1 MESSIKI
8 LFWIFTFLIVYTM
21 IGYPVLL
28 KILNKILPH
37 KKLNINYNYSPTV
50 TIIVPA
56 HNEDSVIEKK
66 ILNLLDLNFASERLD
81 IIIASD
87 NSTDRTNEI
96 VKLYERKYPDKIR
109 LYVVKERKG
118 KTNAQDEAVK
128 EATGEVIIFTDANSM
143 LDSNSVNQ
151 LVLSLS
157 DKSVG
162 YVAGKLVYTNNQENI
177 TSESEASYWNID
189 LYMRKIES
197 DLSSIT
203 AGNGSI
209 YAVRKNDYMEIDPI
223 YSHDSIFPPKY
234 VISGKRAIYN
244 EKAIAFEKA
253 GENDGDEFQRKV
265 RMSRKIIMI
274 NYIDFEKYNIFKH
287 GLFTLFYFSHRT
299 LRNNLYLMHIIVFL
313 LNILLVITT
322 KNLEFFVLLLSQ
334 LTVYILAY
342 IGRKSGNKYI
352 KFVSYYIMT
361 IFAQL
366 VGAIKEASGK
376 SKPFWEKAEST
387 R

>member
-1 MESSIKI
+1 MDSSMKV
-8 LFWIFTFLIVYTM
+8 LFWIFAFFIAYTM
-21 IGYPVLL
+21 VGYPVLL
-28 KILNKILPH
+28 QILNKVLPH
-37 KKLNINYNYSPTV
+37 KKLNLNSDYSPTV
-50 TIIVPA
+50 TVIVPA

-66 ILNLLDLNFASERLD
+66 ILNLLDLNYDSKKLD

-87 NSTDRTNEI
+87 NSTDSTNEI
-96 VKLYERKYPDKIR
+96 TRKYESKYSGKVR
-109 LYVVKERKG
+109 LYVVKDRKG

-128 EATGEVIIFTDANSM
+128 IATGEVIIFTDANSM
-143 LDSNSVNQ
+143 LDSNSVKQ
-151 LVLSLS
+151 LVISLS
-157 DKSVG
+157 DNNVG

-209 YAVRKNDYMEIDPI
+209 YGVRKKDYMEINPI
-223 YSHDSIFPPKY
+223 YSHDSIFPPKF

-244 EKAIAFEKA
+244 EKAIAYEKA

-287 GLFTLFYFSHRT
+287 SLFTLFYFSHRT
-299 LRNNLYLMHIIVFL
+299 LRNNLYLMHIIIFL
-313 LNILLVITT
+313 LNLFLVIAT
-322 KNLEFFVLLLSQ
+322 KNLMFIVFFLGQ
-334 LTVYILAY
+334 LAVYLIAFL
-342 IGRKSGNKYI
+342 GRQSNNKYI
-352 KFVSYYIMT
+352 KFISYYIMT
-361 IFAQL
+361 ILAQL
-366 VGAIKEASGK
+366 VGALKEISGK

>member
-1 MESSIKI
+1 
-8 LFWIFTFLIVYTM
+8 M